1 MLQQGYKI
9 EYCAAAEAITFAP
22 EEFGE
27 FFNQR
32 RRWIPSTM
40 ANIMDL
46 LQSYA
51 RTTKVN
57 PNISYFYIFYQIIL
71 FVSSVLGPSTVL
83 IALES
88 AIASV
93 FDVSPVWAYL
103 LTYGPTVLFIVICL
117 KAKTDTQL
125 TWAMILSALFALLM
139 MAVFVGSLLSIA
151 REGWYTP
158 TGMFFY
164 LLVGTFVI
172 AGILHPHEFSD
183 LVWGLLYFI
192 CIPAGYLFLIIYAI
206 CNLNNISWGTR
217 ENKSAVLQNDGQN
230 RKKSKKKETEEEI
243 DFVTNEMIDGMIKQV
258 KSSNF
263 SGDSC
268 SDAFFSI
275 FRWINNLVILKSLES
290 VQNIFEK
297 SKDESDQVEPDQVVR
312 NRSLLKN
319 KRFDLSVID
328 ENELDEKSW
337 AKDVVSSSEIPMLKP
352 SEEEKFWEGLIQ
364 HHLYPLSTDKEKEK
378 RDKQMLAELR
388 SKVAF
393 GFFFLNALWLA
404 IMTAMN
410 EVKHIINFKITQP
423 SGPPVT
429 IEPLGFVFLLVF
441 AMLLLLQF
449 IGMLLHRHE
458 TFLHILSI
466 TKILKRKTRDVKQ
479 ETGTQG
485 TSSAAY
491 ISAESQVEN
500 RV

>member
-9 EYCAAAEAITFAP
+9 EYCAAAEAKTFAP
-22 EEFGE
+22 EEFKE

-88 AIASV
+88 AVASV

-117 KAKTDTQL
+117 KAKTDIQL

-158 TGMFFY
+158 TGLFFY

-217 ENKSAVLQNDGQN
+217 ENKSAVLQNDGQD

-243 DFVTNEMIDGMIKQV
+243 DCDKRND
-258 KSSNF
+258 
-263 SGDSC
+263 
-268 SDAFFSI
+268 
-275 FRWINNLVILKSLES
+275 RWH
-290 VQNIFEK
+290 
-297 SKDESDQVEPDQVVR
+297 D
-312 NRSLLKN
+312 
-319 KRFDLSVID
+319 
-328 ENELDEKSW
+328 
-337 AKDVVSSSEIPMLKP
+337 
-352 SEEEKFWEGLIQ
+352 
-364 HHLYPLSTDKEKEK
+364 
-378 RDKQMLAELR
+378 
-388 SKVAF
+388 
-393 GFFFLNALWLA
+393 
-404 IMTAMN
+404 
-410 EVKHIINFKITQP
+410 
-423 SGPPVT
+423 
-429 IEPLGFVFLLVF
+429 
-441 AMLLLLQF
+441 
-449 IGMLLHRHE
+449 
-458 TFLHILSI
+458 
-466 TKILKRKTRDVKQ
+466 
-479 ETGTQG
+479 
-485 TSSAAY
+485 
-491 ISAESQVEN
+491 
-500 RV
+500 

>member
-88 AIASV
+88 AVASV

-103 LTYGPTVLFIVICL
+103 LTYGPTVLFIFICL

-139 MAVFVGSLLSIA
+139 MAVFVGSLLSI
-151 REGWYTP
+151 GL
-158 TGMFFY
+158 FFY
-164 LLVGTFVI
+164 LLVGTFVV

-217 ENKSAVLQNDGQN
+217 ENKSAVLQNDGQD

-263 SGDSC
+263 SGAPC
-268 SDAFFSI
+268 SEAFFST

-297 SKDESDQVEPDQVVR
+297 SKDEADHDLPDKIVR
-312 NRSLLKN
+312 NKSILKS
-319 KRFDLSVID
+319 KRIKKSVCGLKR
-328 ENELDEKSW
+328 LDEETW
-337 AKDVVSSSEIPMLKP
+337 VRDDP
-352 SEEEKFWEGLIQ
+352 SNSISVLNPLEEKFWKDFIEK
-364 HHLYPLSTDKEKEK
+364 HLKPLSTDQEKEK

-388 SKVAF
+388 NKVAF

-410 EVKHIINFKITQP
+410 EVKHSINFKITQP

-441 AMLLLLQF
+441 AILLLLQF

-485 TSSAAY
+485 ASSAAN
-491 ISAESQVEN
+491 INA
-500 RV
+500 